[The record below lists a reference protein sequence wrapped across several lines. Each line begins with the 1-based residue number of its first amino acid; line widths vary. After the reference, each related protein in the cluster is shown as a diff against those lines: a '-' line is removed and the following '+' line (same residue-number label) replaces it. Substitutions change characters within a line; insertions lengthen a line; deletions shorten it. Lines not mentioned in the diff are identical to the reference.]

1 MKSKLEEAKR
11 FLEDGGYT
19 CVLIQQEKIF
29 QSQKRGVQPLL
40 ELLDT
45 DPHWEGAVA
54 ADRVVG
60 KAAAF
65 LYVLLQVKAVWAGV
79 ISEPAK
85 AVFQEAGIFCAAE
98 QTVPA
103 IRNRANTGFCPMESA
118 VKEMRDPWIAREVLK
133 ETMRRLQTQKN
144 E

>member
-45 DPHWEGAVA
+45 DPHWEGAVV
-54 ADRVVG
+54 ADGVVG

-65 LYVLLQVKAVWAGV
+65 LYVLIQV
-79 ISEPAK
+79 
-85 AVFQEAGIFCAAE
+85 
-98 QTVPA
+98 
-103 IRNRANTGFCPMESA
+103 
-118 VKEMRDPWIAREVLK
+118 
-133 ETMRRLQTQKN
+133 
-144 E
+144 